1 MPARSVGPLAHAV
14 TRLPS
19 ATVVGLVAMVVAA
32 GTAAAVVLAFPAEP
46 PSSLRTATPAA
57 TVLVTEREDA
67 DERQVQVALDAGAP
81 RAVVTS
87 RTGTV
92 TSSTC
97 STGAVLRSGDVLA
110 TVDGEPVIALATD
123 VPLWRDLELD
133 DRGDDVRGLQRALNV
148 GGAGLSEDGILGRG
162 TLRSAFRFLAER
174 GVRPGEREDALPRAP
189 FSWVPAAEQT
199 VRSCTAIVG
208 AAVGADGVLA
218 ELPAELRGARLDSLP
233 IDPVPG
239 PRDLRIGGT
248 TVEVDDGGVVRSAAS
263 LAAIAALPEY
273 AATVASSD
281 GVPVISA
288 TWSLR
293 QPRTVQVLPPTALY
307 DLRGATACVQPT
319 RGAPVHVEVL
329 GSELGQSFVRV
340 RNGASLDRVRALP
353 DRRRPCR

>member
-1 MPARSVGPLAHAV
+1 MRG
-14 TRLPS
+14 LPS

-32 GTAAAVVLAFPAEP
+32 GTATTVVVAFPAEP
-46 PSSLRTATPAA
+46 PSSLRTATPAS
-57 TVLVTEREDA
+57 TVRVTDREDA
-67 DERQVQVALDAGAP
+67 DERQVQVALDTGAP
-81 RAVVTS
+81 RAVVTA
-87 RTGTV
+87 RAGTV

-110 TVDGEPVIALATD
+110 TIDGEAVIALATD

-162 TLRSAFRFLAER
+162 TLRSAVRFLAER
-174 GVRPGEREDALPRAP
+174 GVRPGEGADVLPRAL

-199 VRSCTAIVG
+199 VRSCTATVG

-239 PRDLRIGGT
+239 ARDLRISGT
-248 TVEVDDGGVVRSAAS
+248 TVEVDDGGVVTSTAS

-273 AATVASSD
+273 AATVASAD
-281 GVPVISA
+281 GVPTISA
-288 TWSLR
+288 TWALR
-293 QPRTVQVLPPTALY
+293 RPRTVQVLPPSALY
-307 DLRGATACVQPT
+307 AIQGATACVQPT
-319 RGAPVHVEVL
+319 TGAPVTVEVL
-329 GSELGQSFVRV
+329 GSELGQSFVRP
-340 RNGASLDRVRALP
+340 RDGGALDRVRAVP
-353 DRRRPCR
+353 DRGRPCR